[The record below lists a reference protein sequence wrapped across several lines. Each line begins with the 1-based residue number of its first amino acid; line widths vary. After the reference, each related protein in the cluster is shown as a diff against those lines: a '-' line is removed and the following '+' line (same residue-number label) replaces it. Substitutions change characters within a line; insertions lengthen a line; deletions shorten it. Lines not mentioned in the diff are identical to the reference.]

1 MSLEQQ
7 ISVSVDSFYLGAQS
21 DPTEQRYVFA
31 YCVNITNNSAQPVQ
45 LLSRYWQITDGN
57 GKQTEVRGDGVIG
70 VQPQL
75 QPGETYSYTSGAVL
89 ETPLGS
95 MQGYYNMI
103 DEAKQ
108 PFRAAI
114 PMFRLAMPNILN

>member
-7 ISVSVDSFYLGAQS
+7 ISISVDSFYLGAQS
-21 DPTEQRYVFA
+21 DPAAQRYVFA
-31 YCVNITNNSAQPVQ
+31 YCVNITNNSTEQVQ
-45 LLSRYWQITDGN
+45 LLRRYWQITDGN
-57 GKQTEVRGDGVIG
+57 GKQTEVHGDGVIG

-95 MQGYYNMI
+95 MQGHYEMI
-103 DEAKQ
+103 DQSQQ
-108 PFRAAI
+108 PFQTAI
-114 PMFRLAMPNILN
+114 PMFRLAIPNILN

>member
-31 YCVNITNNSAQPVQ
+31 YCVNITNNSKQPVQ

>member
-7 ISVSVDSFYLGAQS
+7 VTVSVDSFYLGAQS
-21 DPTEQRYVFA
+21 EPTEHRYVFA
-31 YCVNITNNSAQPVQ
+31 YCVNITNHSDQQVQ

-70 VQPQL
+70 IQPQL

-95 MQGYYNMI
+95 MQGYYEMI
-103 DEAKQ
+103 DQAKQ
-108 PFRAAI
+108 PFRTAI

>member
-31 YCVNITNNSAQPVQ
+31 YCVNITNNSTQPVQ

>member
-7 ISVSVDSFYLGAQS
+7 ISISVDSFYLGAQS
-21 DPTEQRYVFA
+21 DPAAQRYVFA
-31 YCVNITNNSAQPVQ
+31 YCVNITNNSAEQVQ
-45 LLSRYWQITDGN
+45 LLRRYWQITDGN

-95 MQGYYNMI
+95 MQGYYEMI
-103 DEAKQ
+103 DQLQQ
-108 PFRAAI
+108 PFQTAI